1 MISINELRNGIFI
14 KLDGELYI
22 VVDADHYKPGKGGAM
37 VRTKLKNIRTGNAA
51 DRTFRSAELIEEIF
65 IEERKYHYM
74 YYDGR
79 YHFMDNETYEQVVLS
94 DTAVGEAAKFLVEN
108 TQVSAQIYEGKVL
121 SIKLPLFL
129 KFKVVET
136 EPGARGDTVKAGTKS
151 AKIETGAAV
160 LVPLFIENGEII
172 TVDTRTGK
180 YTGRA

>member
-51 DRTFRSAELIEEIF
+51 DRTFRSADLIEEIF

-108 TQVSAQIYEGKVL
+108 AQVSAQIYEGKVL

-151 AKIETGAAV
+151 AKIETGAVV